1 MDDRITAALANGR
14 AAAVTAEAALLP
26 RLVVYCPQGHLD
38 FCRES
43 IDRWVRD
50 PREPLLLP
58 DEGVELVV
66 LDEGGEV
73 WNRILSTPARD
84 ED

>member
-1 MDDRITAALANGR
+1 
-14 AAAVTAEAALLP
+14 LLP

-43 IDRWVRD
+43 IDQWLRD

-58 DEGVELVV
+58 DEGVELVI

-73 WNRILSTPARD
+73 RQRILPTPVDD